1 MLSHLILIYYN
12 YCFIMIIINT
22 FFIIFLIF
30 WLFKAKSY
38 ISVTS
43 DAWILFKRQ
52 NNPLS
57 KTLPP
62 FLKLMQNK
70 LESIRFNHISNML
83 VWSHSQLLS
92 FKRPFN
98 WNFGASS
105 LFFGCLLKTKNVDRL
120 FLKILSRGFLI
131 YWGYKLGIHFVDK
144 FTTLCL
150 WKHFL
155 LIKK

>member
-30 WLFKAKSY
+30 WLFKAKRY
-38 ISVTS
+38 ISITS

-57 KTLPP
+57 KTLSP
-62 FLKLMQNK
+62 FLKSRRL
-70 LESIRFNHISNML
+70 NHISNML
-83 VWSHSQLLS
+83 VWSHSQFLS

-105 LFFGCLLKTKNVDRL
+105 LFFGCLLKTKNVNRL
-120 FLKILSRGFLI
+120 FLKILSRGLLK
-131 YWGYKLGIHFVDK
+131 YWGYKLGYILWIGLRHFVCENT
-144 FTTLCL
+144 FC
-150 WKHFL
+150 
-155 LIKK
+155 